1 MNIGVHWRDIVRGER
16 DAVIMCGVDVVEDVK
31 CGLHVTGRGL
41 TGVG

>member
-1 MNIGVHWRDIVRGER
+1 MNIGVHWRNIIGGER

-31 CGLHVTGRGL
+31 CGLYVTGHRL